1 MPYIGNQAGN
11 RFVASQ
17 AATRLS
23 GNGSNKVFTLEHS
36 VASDEDILVSV
47 DGVIQE
53 PSISYVVSNGTTLTF
68 QGSDAPSNGTN
79 NIFVCYL
86 FRTVATVDHPSTS
99 ALTATS
105 GTFTGAFTSLGIDDN
120 ADATAITIDSSEN
133 VGIGETSSLGKLH
146 VKSGDSGASSVS
158 GNANELV
165 VESAD
170 YTGITILGE
179 NETSIMFGDNEDPDV
194 GRIVYFHGTNTMSFM
209 TNANNAMHIDSIGS
223 VTMPKQPAFLVE
235 GSGQTNLAL
244 NATTVIT
251 FGTPIFD
258 QNDDFDASTETF
270 TAPVTGK
277 YQFNMSIRCD
287 SVDNTTQYTAPQI
300 STSNKLY
307 SFIWTNNGFD
317 ADLDYITFT
326 GSVLADMDAGDTCQ
340 IRIYLPSLGAA
351 QLDVVGGNNTF
362 FSGYLAC

>member
-1 MPYIGNQAGN
+1 MPSIGNTAAN
-11 RFVASQ
+11 RFVAPE
-17 AATRLS
+17 ATTRLS
-23 GNGSNKVFTLEHS
+23 GNGSATAFTLEHS
-36 VASDEDILVSV
+36 VGSDEDILVSV

-53 PSISYVVSNGTTLTF
+53 PSVAYAVSNGTTLTF
-68 QGSDAPSNGTN
+68 TAAPSNGTN

-86 FRTVATVDHPSTS
+86 FRTVGTVSHPSNN

-179 NETSIMFGDNEDPDV
+179 NEASIMFGDNEDPDV

-209 TNANNAMHIDSIGS
+209 TNANNAMHIDSTGA
-223 VTMPKQPAFLVE
+223 VTKPKQPAFSVHKD
-235 GSGQTNLAL
+235 GTNVTNLSVGDHTLTWSAER
-244 NATTVIT
+244 
-251 FGTPIFD
+251 FD
-258 QNDDFDASTETF
+258 QNDDFDLTNNRF
-270 TAPVTGK
+270 VAPVTGK
-277 YQFNMSIRCD
+277 YFLQIHVRFMEID
-287 SVDNTTQYTAPQI
+287 VTAT
-300 STSNKLY
+300 SYFLSLNTSNKDY
-307 SFIWTNNGFD
+307 NFIIDPRFGD
-317 ADLDYITFT
+317 ADPSFYSIGF
-326 GSVLADMDAGDTCQ
+326 SVLADMDASDTVNIIFSQGGGD
-340 IRIYLPSLGAA
+340 A
-351 QLDVVGGNNTF
+351 QTDIDGRNNYTW
-362 FSGYLAC
+362 FSGHLVC